1 VAKSPKVQL
10 VIDGKDNTKDAFV
23 SVDKGLLKISAS
35 AVKAGAAIAGAFA
48 ITTAGVVAKLVK
60 DSIDAADA
68 MSKMASGAGVSTEAL
83 SGMSWAAGQ
92 SGVDIKALTTAMGRL
107 NKGAATVESGV
118 GAYAD
123 VFGFLGI
130 SATSASGDLKSADQL
145 LLEIADSF
153 EKMPDG
159 AQKSAIAMELFGRS
173 GAQMIPFLNAGAS
186 GISELTAQAERLG
199 LVLSSEQASA
209 SEQFND
215 NLSILGATAKGTGN
229 ILAGELLPALN
240 EFSGLLVDIAEDG
253 ESVASMAGTLSGVM
267 KILASV
273 AIILGGAFQ
282 ATGSMIGALSAA
294 FFAFASGDFSGAAS
308 ILKLGMQDYYD
319 TTKTT
324 LERVSKL
331 YDGTYEREGKQ
342 RAKELAEKRKAG
354 NEEKAFELQ
363 RLSEIKIIKD
373 QMLEHNKDRNKK
385 LLTEEKKHLSELEK
399 LKTKE
404 IEIES
409 RYKSAI
415 ATLSGGSEA
424 GAEPSYGAANALKV
438 KAKQAR
444 AAGDGAGAREAASA
458 ALEMLLAM
466 KAAGQS
472 AYGLAGFAKELE
484 EIEKGSVSDEKHEL
498 EDRLHAAKTAM
509 ELLSK
514 EAEKLKDIPISV
526 ELDDASFEEARS
538 KLQGLA
544 EQARS
549 PVTSTAI
556 DPLKAPAGEVVGEL
570 KVKMAPEIDVPAT
583 QRIFQD
589 GLNSFTDT
597 PKLAVQAD
605 LARVKDAVINEN
617 IDLPSLDINAKLDED
632 AASNLNTALE
642 EMIAKLKAIAVVPV
656 TLEVAQE
663 INLSPTNTVPQYAA
677 GGSVRGPG
685 SGTSDSILARLSNGE
700 YVMRA
705 AAVRKYGTNL
715 LDNLNGL
722 NVPKFSNGG
731 AVGQVESM
739 SPQTKNI
746 GTLNFN
752 LPGGDS
758 FSVDVAGTSS
768 LDDLHRAALKFGRTR
783 S

>member
-1 VAKSPKVQL
+1 MAKSPKVQL
-10 VIDGKDNTKDAFV
+10 VIDGKDNTKEAFV
-23 SVDKGLLKISAS
+23 SVDKGLLRISAS

-92 SGVDIKALTTAMGRL
+92 SGVDIKALATAMGRL

-130 SATSASGDLKSADQL
+130 SATNASGDLKSADQL

-363 RLSEIKIIKD
+363 RLSEIKTIKD

-404 IEIES
+404 LEIES

-484 EIEKGSVSDEKHEL
+484 EIEKGSISDDKYEL

-509 ELLSK
+509 ELLNK
-514 EAEKLKDIPISV
+514 EAQKLKGIPISV

-549 PVTSTAI
+549 PDTPAATG
-556 DPLKAPAGEVVGEL
+556 PLKMPASEVGEL

-583 QRIFQD
+583 QRIFQE

-597 PKLAVQAD
+597 PTLAVQAD
-605 LARVKDAVINEN
+605 LTRVKDAVINEN
-617 IDLPSLDINAKLDED
+617 IDLPSLDIDAKLDEE
-632 AASNLNTALE
+632 AVSNLNTALE

-739 SPQTKNI
+739 SPQAKSI